1 MSCSCPPPS
10 GPPPITKRVCGRVG
24 AGEALVVVSVVVAV
38 TVLAVLQRPVPA
50 VLFALAAAAGAL
62 LVPGRLGCLLGSC
75 SGGSR

>member
-1 MSCSCPPPS
+1 MSSSCPPPS
-10 GPPPITKRVCGRVG
+10 GPPPIAETVCGRVG
-24 AGEALVVVSVVVAV
+24 AGEALVVVSVVAAV

-50 VLFALAAAAGAL
+50 VLFALAAGAGAL